1 MGIFVDRSFPVLPGL
16 LVEVGRRADAPTVT
30 VRDSGT
36 YLNIPH
42 PATGLTFL
50 QRIPAGGAQLDAYQV
65 TDTRRTLIL
74 VGLLFCVPVFTAV
87 IGLPMLLLG
96 LMWPGIVARSG
107 VPLSS

>member
-36 YLNIPH
+36 YLS
-42 PATGLTFL
+42 
-50 QRIPAGGAQLDAYQV
+50 IPAGGAQLDAYQV